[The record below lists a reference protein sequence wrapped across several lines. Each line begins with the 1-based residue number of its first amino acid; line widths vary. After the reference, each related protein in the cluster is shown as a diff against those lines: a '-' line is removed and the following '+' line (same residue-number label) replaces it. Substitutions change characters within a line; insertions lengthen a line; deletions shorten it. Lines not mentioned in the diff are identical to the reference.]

1 MKPIDAP
8 LRTLNPRE
16 RNMTQLLWL
25 VNLLK
30 KERRVVRSRKGRR
43 REDATIVRKLGIS
56 QRIATHQEVEQRAKV
71 QNKRGKIRKKERNLL
86 QKSKKR
92 TLVMPMAS
100 GWQRLI
106 TSLIF
111 LRLVTPMT
119 EMCCGHKMR
128 SLRSRI
134 C

>member
-16 RNMTQLLWL
+16 RNMMQLLWL

-56 QRIATHQEVEQRAKV
+56 QRIAMHQEVEQRAKV

-86 QKSKKR
+86 QKSRKR
-92 TLVMPMAS
+92 TLCWNIQGKS
-100 GWQRLI
+100 
-106 TSLIF
+106 
-111 LRLVTPMT
+111 
-119 EMCCGHKMR
+119 
-128 SLRSRI
+128 
-134 C
+134 

>member
-43 REDATIVRKLGIS
+43 REDATIVRKLGIA
-56 QRIATHQEVEQRAKV
+56 QRIATHQEVEQKAKV
-71 QNKRGKIRKKERNLL
+71 RNKRTKIREKHRNLL
-86 QKSKKR
+86 QSPRKR
-92 TLVMPMAS
+92 TLKTPMAS
-100 GWQRLI
+100 GFQRLMM
-106 TSLIF
+106 SLIF

-119 EMCCGHKMR
+119 EM
-128 SLRSRI
+128 
-134 C
+134 